1 MAASPAVCANPAGRQ
16 RVSAGAWDHVDP
28 WPPADFRV
36 TKEDV
41 TEIGARAKKVL
52 HAVVSEYL
60 ATGEAVGSQTVAQR
74 YGLAVSP
81 ATVRTVMGELEDQGM
96 LRHLHTSAGRIPTDR
111 GLRYY
116 VDTLLRVRSLS
127 APEKEEIR
135 ERLGPVADP
144 QEIMQNVARVLREL
158 SHLAVVVQAP
168 RPESDV
174 VSHVEFV
181 RLRDGQL
188 LVVIASQSGQIQNRL
203 IPIDFPLS
211 PGDLD
216 RINNYLNSLVSG
228 VTLDQMRARLVSEI
242 EKERERTAR
251 DPVLA
256 QALKLA
262 VVAAPAAE
270 PGGAILL
277 DGESNLLLAA
287 ADLQRARR
295 VLRTL
300 EEKDQIVKLLD
311 RTLNAPG
318 ICVFIGAEAN
328 LADLTEIA
336 VVAASYGE
344 QDRPLGTIG
353 VIGPSRMSYSKVIPL
368 VEFTADVITEV
379 LPRH

>member
-1 MAASPAVCANPAGRQ
+1 M
-16 RVSAGAWDHVDP
+16 
-28 WPPADFRV
+28 
-36 TKEDV
+36 
-41 TEIGARAKKVL
+41 
-52 HAVVSEYL
+52 VSEYL

-81 ATVRTVMGELEDQGM
+81 ATVCTVMGELEDMGM
-96 LRHLHTSAGRIPTDR
+96 LRHPHTSAGRIPTDR

-127 APEKEEIR
+127 VPEKEEIR
-135 ERLGPVADP
+135 GKLAPASDP
-144 QEIMQNVARVLREL
+144 QDIMQRVSRVLREL

-168 RPESDV
+168 RPESDA

-181 RLRDGQL
+181 RLRDDQL
-188 LVVIASQSGQIQNRL
+188 LAIIASQSGQIQNRL
-203 IPIDFPLS
+203 IPLDFPLS

-216 RINNYLNSLVSG
+216 RVNNYLNSLVSG
-228 VTLDQMRARLVSEI
+228 LTLDQMRTRLMREI
-242 EKERERTAR
+242 ENERELSAR

-256 QALKLA
+256 QALRLA
-262 VVAAPAAE
+262 VAAAPALA
-270 PGGAILL
+270 PGGDILL
-277 DGESNLLLAA
+277 DGQSSLLTATP
-287 ADLQRARR
+287 DLERARR

-328 LADLTEIA
+328 LADLTEIS
-336 VVAASYGE
+336 VVAASYGGE
-344 QDRPLGTIG
+344 DRPLGTIG

-368 VEFTADVITEV
+368 VDFTAEVITEA